1 MALKQLI
8 RQVAVVL
15 LLIVSLDGTAYLGYD
30 YLRSIFWVPE
40 AQWQLAFMLAPL
52 PIVLGDVAALISQF
66 WHRVDDTMAPAL
78 WEAELADVIW
88 MSVRGSVLTKEDAPE
103 KLLLAGRLG
112 IHSVSVRKLWQ
123 GALQRALESGV
134 AAYDTVFVELAHRE
148 QLSLATFDNK
158 LLKMYPDIAKRPKD
172 LM

>member
-1 MALKQLI
+1 MDYDRPKV
-8 RQVAVVL
+8 RAVVDTNV
-15 LLIVSLDGTAYLGYD
+15 IAYY
-30 YLRSIFWVPE
+30 
-40 AQWQLAFMLAPL
+40 
-52 PIVLGDVAALISQF
+52 VLGTPEFDEEVRAF
-66 WHRVDDTMAPAL
+66 WRRVDEPMAPTL
-78 WEAELADVIW
+78 WEAELANVIW
-88 MSVRGSVLTKEDAPE
+88 MSVRGSVLSKEDAPA
-103 KLLLAGRLG
+103 KLRLAGRLG

-158 LLKMYPDIAKRPKD
+158 LLKTYPDIAKRPKD

>member
-1 MALKQLI
+1 MKT
-8 RQVAVVL
+8 VVDTNV
-15 LLIVSLDGTAYLGYD
+15 IAYY
-30 YLRSIFWVPE
+30 
-40 AQWQLAFMLAPL
+40 
-52 PIVLGDVAALISQF
+52 VLGTPEFDEEVRAF
-66 WHRVDDTMAPAL
+66 WRRLDDTMAPAL
-78 WEAELADVIW
+78 WEAELANVIW
-88 MSVRGSVLTKEDAPE
+88 MSVRGSVLSKEDAPA
-103 KLLLAGRLG
+103 KLRLAGRLG

-158 LLKMYPDIAKRPKD
+158 LLKTYPDIAKRPKD